1 LFKYKL
7 AISVLIIYDWRQHS
21 NFLYFFKHSTYF
33 SKSPNKTFAMK
44 KFPFILFA
52 FLLLAAYAPA
62 QTDVKSFVD
71 EARSLASQKKYTEA
85 IAEITKAIQIQPDNA
100 DLYIKRGV
108 LYYERGYSN
117 PFVEKDMLTAAS
129 LSPNDAKILLF
140 AAARLRFIGRL
151 PETLRITDSILAL
164 KPSNPMLL
172 NVYQLRFET
181 RYYQKDY
188 AGAFEE
194 LTRAIETLPTANKTK
209 TVEDAN
215 LIRDYISFKMK
226 SDMISTLLKELRDDE
241 NIFNYYERLF
251 ELFERKAREL
261 GENPFPV
268 LYKYQNP
275 MEAELLSNT
284 ILSHLRQLMFKC
296 VALYLEKKQPADALL
311 QRIGR
316 SGRKWYAY
324 ADRAEYY
331 FLKGMDKE
339 AAEDWNAIIRELT
352 VEIGKIEKPEDKS
365 GLYNLRGDY
374 YLFLKEYQNAIEDFE
389 TAVALDRSIAPRI
402 EKKTAT
408 VRQTLRDR
416 TNLQN

>member
-1 LFKYKL
+1 
-7 AISVLIIYDWRQHS
+7 
-21 NFLYFFKHSTYF
+21 
-33 SKSPNKTFAMK
+33 MK
-44 KFPFILFA
+44 KFPLIVFV
-52 FLLLAAYAPA
+52 FLLLAVSAPA
-62 QTDVKSFVD
+62 QTEVKSFVD
-71 EARSLASQKKYTEA
+71 EARSLAIQKKYTEA

-100 DLYIKRGV
+100 DLYITRGEM
-108 LYYERGYSN
+108 YYRRGYSN
-117 PFVEKDMLTAAS
+117 PFVEKDMLTAVS
-129 LSPNDAKILLF
+129 LSPNDAKTLLL
-140 AAARLRFIGRL
+140 AANRLRFIGRL

-194 LTRAIETLPTANKTK
+194 LARTIETLPTANKTA

-226 SDMISTLLKELRDDE
+226 SDMTPALLKELKDDA
-241 NIFNYYERLF
+241 NIFDYYERLF

-261 GENPFPV
+261 GENPFPI

-275 MEAELLSNT
+275 SEAEVLSNT
-284 ILSHLRQLMFKC
+284 ILSHLRQIMFKC
-296 VALYLEKKQPADALL
+296 VALYQEKGQPADAALLL

-324 ADRAEYY
+324 ADRADYY
-331 FLKGMDKE
+331 FLRGMDKE
-339 AAEDWNAIIRELT
+339 AAEGWNAIIRELT
-352 VEIGKIEKPEDKS
+352 VEIGKTEKPKDKS
-365 GLYNLRGDY
+365 RLYDRRGDY
-374 YLFLKEYQNAIEDFE
+374 YLFLKEYQNAIDDFE
-389 TAVALDRSIAPRI
+389 TAVSLDNNIAPQI
-402 EKKTAT
+402 EKKIAT
-408 VRQTLRDR
+408 VRQTLRER